1 MGYNFSS
8 HYAAGE
14 VYIASTIDTL
24 TAQSFYN
31 PHIITIFQQILVGK
45 GERKSETEDPE

>member
-1 MGYNFSS
+1 LNKKRDKNKSLGYNFSAL
-8 HYAAGE
+8 YAAGE

-31 PHIITIFQQILVGK
+31 PHIITIFQ
-45 GERKSETEDPE
+45 